1 MPVKCSYSPLL
12 DLEFDLMVN
21 FAKLLRPH
29 GFLALVQA
37 AAELGDVPF
46 FVWFLHSATINISND
61 ESHKS
66 AEGKKMNFHPRW
78 NAFLTK
84 PNRPVA
90 GGALVPSSVGGGRLR
105 ANTN

>member
-1 MPVKCSYSPLL
+1 MHNENVVL
-12 DLEFDLMVN
+12 DQEFGFIVT

-37 AAELGDVPF
+37 AAELAVSLF

-90 GGALVPSSVGGGRLR
+90 AGRR
-105 ANTN
+105 TSAI